1 MSDFI
6 KSRPQRL
13 CLMCGRCC
21 RLATTFQSYEEL
33 KKFAQEG
40 DKGAQDFLS
49 IFEPYLSIEA
59 AKQVDAPI
67 VENLLKRLE
76 TCIEKPENVT
86 FYKCKY
92 IQDNNLC
99 GIYEKRP
106 ELCDRFPTSP
116 WAIVPPGCGYEGYMF
131 QCREEIKQKI
141 RKHKED
147 ILDWQAAL
155 KTEQDPQRKSMLES
169 AIEKATNIIEHY
181 AKYGS
186 KNW

>member
-6 KSRPQRL
+6 TSRPQRL

-33 KKFAQEG
+33 KKLAQEG

-49 IFEPYLSIEA
+49 IFEAYPSMEA
-59 AKQVDAPI
+59 AAAVDAPI
-67 VENLLKRLE
+67 VENLLKRIE
-76 TCIEKPENVT
+76 TCIEKPEKIT
-86 FYKCKY
+86 FYKCKH

-99 GIYEKRP
+99 GIYENRL

-147 ILDWQAAL
+147 ILECEAAL
-155 KTEQDPQRKSMLES
+155 QIEKNSERKSKYI
-169 AIEKATNIIEHY
+169 AIIEKTKNIIAHY
-181 AKYGS
+181 DKYGAQ
-186 KNW
+186 NW